1 MLKTEFE
8 KYFFKS
14 MNNVADIKL
23 VTTESRR
30 NYLVS
35 ETNYQTMIIFSE
47 NLLAILQIFMNKSV
61 F

>member
-1 MLKTEFE
+1 MLKTEFK

>member
-1 MLKTEFE
+1 
-8 KYFFKS
+8 

-23 VTTESRR
+23 VTTESRT

-35 ETNYQTMIIFSE
+35 ETNYQIMIIFSE
-47 NLLAILQIFMNKSV
+47 NLLAILQIFMIKSI

>member
-23 VTTESRR
+23 VTTESRT

-35 ETNYQTMIIFSE
+35 ETNYQIMIIFSE
-47 NLLAILQIFMNKSV
+47 NLLAILQIFMIKSV

>member
-1 MLKTEFE
+1 
-8 KYFFKS
+8 